1 MASKHGAELQAGRE
15 DTLSKSITRDRGKSW
30 QSVQI
35 AGFALTQ
42 TTGIVLGVALH
53 FQNPSKEMK
62 IYDLLRK

>member
-1 MASKHGAELQAGRE
+1 M
-15 DTLSKSITRDRGKSW
+15 
-30 QSVQI
+30 
-35 AGFALTQ
+35 Q